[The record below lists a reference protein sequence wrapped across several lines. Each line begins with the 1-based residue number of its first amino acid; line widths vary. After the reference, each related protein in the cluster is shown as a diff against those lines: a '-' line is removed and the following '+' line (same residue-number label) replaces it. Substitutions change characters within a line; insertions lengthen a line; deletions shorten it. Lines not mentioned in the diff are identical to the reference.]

1 MENVLGLVESEAFQ
15 HTLTDIVVHHVR
27 PMEVGGRLVAL
38 PPTSMSKGNR
48 CGLIDYDTTCVTA
61 FLHLYNEHTGFYCT
75 VYFVTG
81 CLHTGRKNTGGG

>member
-15 HTLTDIVVHHVR
+15 HMLTDMVVHHVR

-48 CGLIDYDTTCVTA
+48 CGLIDYNTTR
-61 FLHLYNEHTGFYCT
+61 
-75 VYFVTG
+75 
-81 CLHTGRKNTGGG
+81 RKREWSYVLQLSCASIMNILASSVFCNWLFAHW